1 MYKISKMYVIIL
13 MVIESDTC
21 MSKKEFLILIIVFI
35 SVIAISAL
43 SIYFIFNK
51 DESPKISNVLKVG
64 DYTLQYGQYK
74 GIEEEYNADT
84 QTLEKKEI
92 ILNLSKNKI
101 NDEFYEVKGMS
112 LYINGY
118 EMYKVI
124 ANDKIKLLA
133 GEGVDFEYE
142 RK

>member
-1 MYKISKMYVIIL
+1 
-13 MVIESDTC
+13 

-35 SVIAISAL
+35 SVIVISAL

-51 DESPKISNVLKVG
+51 DENPKISNVLKVG

-142 RK
+142 RE

>member
-35 SVIAISAL
+35 SVIVISAL

-84 QTLEKKEI
+84 QTLEKKR
-92 ILNLSKNKI
+92 NN
-101 NDEFYEVKGMS
+101 
-112 LYINGY
+112 
-118 EMYKVI
+118 
-124 ANDKIKLLA
+124 IKFIK
-133 GEGVDFEYE
+133 EQN
-142 RK
+142 

>member
-133 GEGVDFEYE
+133 GEGVEFEYE
-142 RK
+142 RE

>member
-13 MVIESDTC
+13 MMIESDTC
-21 MSKKEFLILIIVFI
+21 MSKKEFLILIIVFL

-51 DESPKISNVLKVG
+51 DESSKISNVLKVG

-142 RK
+142 RE

>member
-1 MYKISKMYVIIL
+1 
-13 MVIESDTC
+13 
-21 MSKKEFLILIIVFI
+21 MSKKEILFLIIVFL
-35 SVIAISAL
+35 SVIIISSL
-43 SIYFIFNK
+43 SIYFIFNNNHGK
-51 DESPKISNVLKVG
+51 NTDESSKISNVLKVG
-64 DYTLQYGQYK
+64 DYTLRYGQYK
-74 GIEEEYNADT
+74 GIEKEYTADT

-92 ILNLSKNKI
+92 ILNLSKYKI
-101 NDEFYEVKGMS
+101 NDEFYEIKGIS

-133 GEGVDFEYE
+133 GKGIDFEYE

>member
-1 MYKISKMYVIIL
+1 
-13 MVIESDTC
+13 
-21 MSKKEFLILIIVFI
+21 MSKKEFLILIIVFL

-51 DESPKISNVLKVG
+51 DESSKISNVLKVG

-84 QTLEKKEI
+84 QTLEKKET

-124 ANDKIKLLA
+124 TNDKIKLLA

>member
-1 MYKISKMYVIIL
+1 
-13 MVIESDTC
+13 
-21 MSKKEFLILIIVFI
+21 MSKKEILVLIIVI
-35 SVIAISAL
+35 LSVIIISSL

-51 DESPKISNVLKVG
+51 DENPKIRNVLKVG

-74 GIEEEYNADT
+74 GVEEEYNADT

>member
-13 MVIESDTC
+13 MMIESDTC
-21 MSKKEFLILIIVFI
+21 MSKKEFLILIIVFL

-51 DESPKISNVLKVG
+51 DESSKISNVLKVG

-74 GIEEEYNADT
+74 GVEEEYNADT

-142 RK
+142 RE

>member
-1 MYKISKMYVIIL
+1 
-13 MVIESDTC
+13 

-35 SVIAISAL
+35 SVIVISAL

-51 DESPKISNVLKVG
+51 DESSKISNVLKVG

-74 GIEEEYNADT
+74 GVEEEYNADT
-84 QTLEKKEI
+84 QTLEKKET

>member
-1 MYKISKMYVIIL
+1 MYKVSKMYVIIL

-74 GIEEEYNADT
+74 GVEEEYNADT

-142 RK
+142 RE

>member
-1 MYKISKMYVIIL
+1 
-13 MVIESDTC
+13 

-51 DESPKISNVLKVG
+51 DESSKISNVLKVG

-142 RK
+142 RE

>member
-1 MYKISKMYVIIL
+1 
-13 MVIESDTC
+13 

-51 DESPKISNVLKVG
+51 DENPKISNVLKVG

-74 GIEEEYNADT
+74 GVEEEYNADT

-92 ILNLSKNKI
+92 ILNLSKYKI
-101 NDEFYEVKGMS
+101 NDEFYEIKGMS

-124 ANDKIKLLA
+124 ANDKIKLLV

>member
-1 MYKISKMYVIIL
+1 
-13 MVIESDTC
+13 

-101 NDEFYEVKGMS
+101 NDEFYEIKGMS
-112 LYINGY
+112 LYINGC

-124 ANDKIKLLA
+124 ANDKIKLLVGA
-133 GEGVDFEYE
+133 GVDFEYE

>member
-1 MYKISKMYVIIL
+1 
-13 MVIESDTC
+13 
-21 MSKKEFLILIIVFI
+21 MSKKEFLILIIVFL

-51 DESPKISNVLKVG
+51 DESSKISNVLKVG

-74 GIEEEYNADT
+74 GVEEEYNADT

-142 RK
+142 RE

>member
-1 MYKISKMYVIIL
+1 
-13 MVIESDTC
+13 
-21 MSKKEFLILIIVFI
+21 MSKKEFLILIIVFL

-51 DESPKISNVLKVG
+51 DESSKISNVLKVG

-142 RK
+142 RE

>member
-1 MYKISKMYVIIL
+1 
-13 MVIESDTC
+13 

-74 GIEEEYNADT
+74 GVEEEYNADT

>member
-1 MYKISKMYVIIL
+1 
-13 MVIESDTC
+13 

-43 SIYFIFNK
+43 LIYFIFNK
-51 DESPKISNVLKVG
+51 DENPKISNVLKVG

-133 GEGVDFEYE
+133 AKGVDFEYE

>member
-1 MYKISKMYVIIL
+1 
-13 MVIESDTC
+13 

-51 DESPKISNVLKVG
+51 DENPKISNVLKVG

-74 GIEEEYNADT
+74 GVEEEYNADT

>member
-74 GIEEEYNADT
+74 GVEEEYNADT

>member
-1 MYKISKMYVIIL
+1 MQLLIIPANSL
-13 MVIESDTC
+13 WY
-21 MSKKEFLILIIVFI
+21 LILIIVFI

>member
-1 MYKISKMYVIIL
+1 MYKVSKMYVIIL
-13 MVIESDTC
+13 MVIGRDTC
-21 MSKKEFLILIIVFI
+21 TSKKEFLILIIVFI
-35 SVIAISAL
+35 SVIVISAL

-51 DESPKISNVLKVG
+51 DENPKISNVLKVG

-74 GIEEEYNADT
+74 GVEEEYNADT

-142 RK
+142 RE

>member
-1 MYKISKMYVIIL
+1 
-13 MVIESDTC
+13 
-21 MSKKEFLILIIVFI
+21 MSKKEFLILIIVFL

-142 RK
+142 RE

>member
-1 MYKISKMYVIIL
+1 
-13 MVIESDTC
+13 

-74 GIEEEYNADT
+74 GVEEEYNADT

-142 RK
+142 RE

>member
-1 MYKISKMYVIIL
+1 
-13 MVIESDTC
+13 

-74 GIEEEYNADT
+74 GVEEEYNADT

-124 ANDKIKLLA
+124 ANDKIKLLV

>member
-1 MYKISKMYVIIL
+1 
-13 MVIESDTC
+13 

-142 RK
+142 RE

>member
-1 MYKISKMYVIIL
+1 
-13 MVIESDTC
+13 
-21 MSKKEFLILIIVFI
+21 MSKKEFLILIIVFL

-51 DESPKISNVLKVG
+51 DESSKISNVLKVG

-133 GEGVDFEYE
+133 GEGFDFEYE

>member
-1 MYKISKMYVIIL
+1 
-13 MVIESDTC
+13 

-51 DESPKISNVLKVG
+51 DENPKISNVLKVG

-112 LYINGY
+112 LYINSY

>member
-1 MYKISKMYVIIL
+1 
-13 MVIESDTC
+13 

>member
-13 MVIESDTC
+13 MMIESDTC

-35 SVIAISAL
+35 SVIVISAL

-51 DESPKISNVLKVG
+51 DESSKISNVLKVG
-64 DYTLQYGQYK
+64 DYTLQYGYYK

-142 RK
+142 RE

>member
-1 MYKISKMYVIIL
+1 
-13 MVIESDTC
+13 

-35 SVIAISAL
+35 SVIVISAL

-133 GEGVDFEYE
+133 GEGVEFEYE
-142 RK
+142 RE

>member
-1 MYKISKMYVIIL
+1 
-13 MVIESDTC
+13 

-35 SVIAISAL
+35 SVIVISAL

-51 DESPKISNVLKVG
+51 DENPKISNVLKVG

-74 GIEEEYNADT
+74 GVEEEYNADT

-124 ANDKIKLLA
+124 ANDKIKLLV

>member
-13 MVIESDTC
+13 MVIGRDTC

-142 RK
+142 RE

>member
-1 MYKISKMYVIIL
+1 
-13 MVIESDTC
+13 
-21 MSKKEFLILIIVFI
+21 MSKKEFLILIIVFL

-51 DESPKISNVLKVG
+51 DESSKISNVLKVG

-124 ANDKIKLLA
+124 TNDKIKLLA

>member
-142 RK
+142 RE

>member
-51 DESPKISNVLKVG
+51 DENPKISNVLKVG

-142 RK
+142 RE

>member
-1 MYKISKMYVIIL
+1 
-13 MVIESDTC
+13 
-21 MSKKEFLILIIVFI
+21 MSKKEFLILIIVFL

-51 DESPKISNVLKVG
+51 DENPKISNVLKVG

-142 RK
+142 RE